1 MQVVDCHSHFF
12 AHSFFRA
19 LAEESPQPGD
29 VDEKLARVSRA
40 RGIELP
46 DADPLLHWERWRAE
60 LDDKGVDHL
69 VTFASLPPEIPEIA
83 RVLVA
88 AGGRLSG
95 VAIANPK
102 LPGCA
107 EKVRDLLANKG
118 YSGVLLFPA
127 MHGYRLDGPECAE
140 LFSVLAEFR
149 APCYASCGLL
159 VVPLR
164 DFLGLRRTQDINFAN
179 PLHLIPAANAFPEVP
194 FIIPHLG
201 AGFFRETLMA
211 GTQCE
216 NIHVDTSSSNSW
228 MRVQVPRV
236 RLADVFE
243 RALDVFGPRRILF
256 GTDSGMFP
264 TGWRIDRLDEQK
276 TALAA
281 CGASEGDLQEIF
293 AGNTLRLFG
302 KD

>member
-1 MQVVDCHSHFF
+1 MKVVDSHSHFF
-12 AHSFFRA
+12 ARSFFQA
-19 LAEESPQPGD
+19 LAEDSPQKGT
-29 VDEKLARVSRA
+29 VEEKLQRVARTRKLD
-40 RGIELP
+40 IP
-46 DADPLLHWERWRAE
+46 DADPLLHWERWKAE

-69 VTFASLPPEIPEIA
+69 VSFASLPAEIPDLG
-83 RVLVA
+83 RVVKA
-88 AGGRLSG
+88 AGGRISG
-95 VAIANPK
+95 VAIVNPK
-102 LPGCA
+102 APGCVA
-107 EKVRDLLANKG
+107 KVRALLESQA

-140 LFSVLAEFR
+140 LFGLLSEFR

-164 DFLGLRRTQDINFAN
+164 DFLGLRRTQDINYAN

-194 FIIPHLG
+194 FIIPHFG

-228 MRVQVPRV
+228 MRVHLPRI

-243 RALDVFGPRRILF
+243 RALDVFGPQRVLF
-256 GTDSGMFP
+256 GTDSGVFP
-264 TGWRIDRLDEQK
+264 AGWRIDRLDEHK
-276 TALAA
+276 TAFAA
-281 CGASEGDLQEIF
+281 CGASQSDMQAIF
-293 AGNTLRLFG
+293 SGNTLRLFG
-302 KD
+302 KL